1 MKRGRI
7 SVVEVIDDAS
17 MGGGQVHVLMLAKY
31 LNRQLFDIKV
41 VCEPNGFLAD
51 ELRKIEV
58 DVLPVKMDN
67 RFRFSTLREVV
78 SLVGRTSFDV
88 IHTHGGTAGFWGR
101 VAGIVSGY
109 RPAFVHTYHGMH
121 YLSKDSN
128 CPWWFKTIDR
138 ILLKRTS
145 TVICVCPSDYK
156 RGLMAGIVSKDKAMI
171 VPYGIEVQKFC
182 GPKRREALRA
192 QSDVDDSTIVFG
204 NIGRLHVQKGHEYLL
219 QAFNSVVRLYPK
231 TTLWLIGDGEL
242 RRELERLTEAL
253 GLTCKVR
260 FLGNRLDI
268 PDLLAAIDV
277 FVLPSLW
284 EGQPISLVEAM
295 ISRKPV
301 IASSVDGVADILIDG
316 VNGLLVPPK
325 DPQALADVMG
335 KLIEDNAV
343 RLDLAE
349 HAYKTVA
356 DGYTATSMAAKVGKI
371 YQDIV

>member
-1 MKRGRI
+1 MKRGKI
-7 SVVEVIDDAS
+7 SVLEVIDDAS

-31 LNRQLFDIKV
+31 LNRQLFDIRV
-41 VCEPNGFLAD
+41 ACEPNGFLAD

-78 SLVGRTSFDV
+78 SLVRRASFNV

-101 VAGIVSGY
+101 VAGIVSGH

-121 YLSKDSN
+121 YLSKDSK
-128 CPWWFKTIDR
+128 CPRWFKTIDR
-138 ILLKRTS
+138 ILLKYTS
-145 TVICVCPSDYK
+145 AVICVCSTDYK
-156 RGLMAGIVSKDKAMI
+156 QGLMAGIVSKDKAI
-171 VPYGIEVQKFC
+171 LVPNGIEVQKFC
-182 GPKRREALRA
+182 GPKRREELRA
-192 QSDVDDSTIVFG
+192 EFDVDESTIVFG

-219 QAFNSVVRLYPK
+219 QAFNSVARLYPK
-231 TTLWLIGDGEL
+231 TALWLIGDGEL
-242 RRELERLTEAL
+242 RGELTRLTKAF
-253 GLTCKVR
+253 GLTNKVR
-260 FLGNRLDI
+260 FLGDRLDI

-284 EGQPISLVEAM
+284 EGQPISLIEAM

-301 IASSVDGVADILIDG
+301 IASSVDGVADILTEG

-325 DPQALADVMG
+325 DSQALADVMG
-335 KLIEDNAV
+335 KLIEDSAL
-343 RLDLAE
+343 RSDLAE
-349 HAYKTVA
+349 HAHKTVA
-356 DGYTATSMAAKVGKI
+356 DGYTATSMAAKVGEI